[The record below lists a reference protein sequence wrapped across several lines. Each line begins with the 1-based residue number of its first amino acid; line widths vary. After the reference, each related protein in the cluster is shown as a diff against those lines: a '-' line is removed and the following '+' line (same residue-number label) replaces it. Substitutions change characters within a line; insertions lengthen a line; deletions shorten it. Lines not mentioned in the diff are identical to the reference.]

1 LALFLFGAQ
10 MATDWLGREKPED
23 KPADKPA
30 DKPTQDASQ
39 DELLAKMRKSFE
51 EVVAPIREKVESFD
65 SRIEEIKTAT
75 ARPAPK
81 IENVEIPS
89 VMDGDEDGA
98 FAARLAPL
106 QTTVAQINGQL
117 IEDRV
122 VSDMNAQGWGEIIP
136 ELRETLAKVHPMY
149 KAAKD
154 YDTTVRKVADGIIG
168 TRARSKGL
176 KADPTKKTYYFAE
189 DAGATGK
196 SDNVVRV
203 TPEDQ
208 RLMDKLG
215 IPESKREEFM
225 KQARPA

>member
-1 LALFLFGAQ
+1 

-51 EVVAPIREKVESFD
+51 EVVQPIREKVD
-65 SRIEEIKTAT
+65 SYEARFGTLEEAT
-75 ARPAPK
+75 RKPAPK
-81 IENVEIPS
+81 VENQEIPS
-89 VMDGDEDGA
+89 VLDDEDGA
-98 FAARLAPL
+98 FRTRLGPTEAR
-106 QTTVAQINGQL
+106 VALIAGQMV
-117 IEDRV
+117 EDRIV
-122 VSDMNAQGWGEIIP
+122 ADINAQGWGEIVP
-136 ELRETLAKVHPMY
+136 ELREKLAKVHPMY
-149 KAAKD
+149 KAVPE
-154 YDTTVRKVADGIIG
+154 YEGSVRQIANGIIG
-168 TRARSKGL
+168 ARAVKKGL
-176 KADPTKKTYYFAE
+176 KADPTKQTYYFSE